1 MIVSE
6 ASSGLMP
13 RSFASGVRPSRPAR
27 GRKLT
32 SRRGLSLLP
41 RGRPASGLCEH
52 LQRLLPSQFLAGNRD
67 RVLAGQA
74 TEAHV
79 VPRMLQRRDE
89 AAEGEVAEAV
99 RIDEVRDL
107 GDRLLVRDELVPR
120 LHVDPEVAGEA
131 NRRATDSDMDLPRA
145 REAQELDGL
154 PDRRPPGEPG
164 SRYGRPP

>member
-1 MIVSE
+1 MGCRI
-6 ASSGLMP
+6 
-13 RSFASGVRPSRPAR
+13 R
-27 GRKLT
+27 
-32 SRRGLSLLP
+32 
-41 RGRPASGLCEH
+41 EH
-52 LQRLLPSQFLAGNRD
+52 LHRLLPSQFLAGNRD
-67 RVLAGQA
+67 WVLARQA

-131 NRRATDSDMDLPRA
+131 DRRAPDSESDLGSA
-145 REAQELDGL
+145 REAEDLDGL
-154 PDRRPPGEPG
+154 PGRR
-164 SRYGRPP
+164 

>member
-1 MIVSE
+1 
-6 ASSGLMP
+6 P
-13 RSFASGVRPSRPAR
+13 PSRPAP
-27 GRKLT
+27 GRKVP
-32 SRRGLSLLP
+32 SRPGLRPLS

-67 RVLAGQA
+67 WVLARQA

-107 GDRLLVRDELVPR
+107 GDRLLVCDELVPR
-120 LHVDPEVAGEA
+120 LHVDPEIAGEA
-131 NRRATDSDMDLPRA
+131 DRRAPDSD
-145 REAQELDGL
+145 
-154 PDRRPPGEPG
+154 
-164 SRYGRPP
+164 

>member
-1 MIVSE
+1 MGCRI
-6 ASSGLMP
+6 
-13 RSFASGVRPSRPAR
+13 R
-27 GRKLT
+27 
-32 SRRGLSLLP
+32 
-41 RGRPASGLCEH
+41 EH
-52 LQRLLPSQFLAGNRD
+52 LHRLLPSQFLAGNRD
-67 RVLAGQA
+67 WVLARQA

-131 NRRATDSDMDLPRA
+131 NRRGPDSDIELPPAREGQGLGDLP
-145 REAQELDGL
+145 G
-154 PDRRPPGEPG
+154 PPPAAP
-164 SRYGRPP
+164 R